1 VANKFLADIQKLYYA
16 TLVSNAG
23 QRGELRIM
31 PKRILIA
38 EDEPETREILT
49 KLATMHGYD
58 VRVVTDG
65 IELLT
70 IVADEKFDVVI
81 TDLMMANL
89 DGASAAEIM
98 KMQGNATPVIALT
111 GLSHHDLTLVQD
123 KFTRIYHK
131 PCNVKELFEYVD
143 SLTSG

>member
-1 VANKFLADIQKLYYA
+1 
-16 TLVSNAG
+16 
-23 QRGELRIM
+23 M

-38 EDEPETREILT
+38 EDDPGTRELLT

-65 IELLT
+65 IDLLT
-70 IVADEKFDVVI
+70 VAADEQFDVVI

-89 DGASAAEIM
+89 NGAAAAEIM

-111 GLSHHDLTLVQD
+111 GLSRHDLTLVQD

-131 PCNVKELFEYVD
+131 PCNVKELFEYID